1 MALDIMV
8 LAWNRHNNMVGL
20 NRLMGSHSPS
30 DNWISNDNT
39 ETNNNKSAQICF
51 HSERQETHTISE
63 KGITK

>member
-39 ETNNNKSAQICF
+39 ETNNNKSAQIYF